1 MASYAL
7 LGALAGFRYSAVQ
20 QTLWFGPRLS
30 VRPFKTFF
38 CTASGYG
45 TIELE
50 DRSLRVQLLEGRL
63 RLKKLVLTEGTQS
76 RTLEWEI
83 HVQPGAPAIK
93 SI

>member
-20 QTLWFGPRLS
+20 QTLWLGPQLKI
-30 VRPFKTFF
+30 RPYKTFF

-45 TIELE
+45 TIELD
-50 DRSLRVQLLEGRL
+50 DRSIRVQLLEGGL
-63 RLKKLVLTEGTQS
+63 HLKKLVLTEGTQS
-76 RTLEWEI
+76 RLLDWEI
-83 HVQPGAPAIK
+83 SVQPGAPAIK